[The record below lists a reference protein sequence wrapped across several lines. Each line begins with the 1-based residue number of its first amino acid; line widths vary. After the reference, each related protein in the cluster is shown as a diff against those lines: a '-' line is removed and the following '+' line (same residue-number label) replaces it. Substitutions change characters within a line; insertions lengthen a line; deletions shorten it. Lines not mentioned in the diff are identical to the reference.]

1 MSLWI
6 ISGVALD
13 KTLDKIITVQDT
25 VSEIMDMVENKNL
38 NYMNHK
44 IQEWISSLDEL
55 KYPKPM
61 NYTI

>member
-61 NYTI
+61 NSTI